1 MPDHLVD
8 PGEQH
13 VAAMAHLAL
22 DWTAACGLIVLELA
36 AKIRHFTRAQRID
49 REVIAAVAI
58 GGDFILAQQ
67 FGHGSSGVL
76 F

>member
-1 MPDHLVD
+1 
-8 PGEQH
+8 
-13 VAAMAHLAL
+13 MAHLTL
-22 DWTAACGLIVLELA
+22 DRTAARGLIVLELA

-58 GGDFILAQQ
+58 ARHLILAQQ
-67 FGHGSSGVL
+67 LLHGSSGSL